1 MAPSSRFTVANL
13 HLFNGL
19 QVDLEILVVIDAL
32 EERPGICGLQ
42 FLGIFASFH
51 HLGMGQN

>member
-1 MAPSSRFTVANL
+1 
-13 HLFNGL
+13 LFNGL

-51 HLGMGQN
+51 HLGMGHN